1 MIAYF
6 DCFSG
11 ISGDMILGALVHA
24 GVSPVKLKKELARLP
39 VNGYI
44 INAKSVKRAGLTAT
58 KLTVAVRNPKSESRN
73 PKQWKD
79 IERIIKQSTISKGVK
94 QKGLAIFKSLF
105 KAEAKVHGDRFD
117 KVHLH
122 ELGAIDCIVDIFG
135 ALIGLELLGI
145 NKFYSSPIN
154 LGSGS
159 VKTQH
164 GILPVPS
171 PAAAELLKGAPVYS
185 SGIDFELTTPTGA
198 ALISGLAEKF
208 CSMPAMSVSEIGLG
222 AGNKNFKE
230 QPNVLRIFIGEKT
243 DHRTQNPPSPAFGKG
258 GKGGINDWVTVI
270 ETNID
275 DMNPQVYEHVFERLL
290 KAGALDVFLTQV
302 IMKKGRPGTKLTAL
316 CVREKRDILSGII
329 LEETSSIGLRYHEVR
344 RKTLER
350 VIKPVKT
357 KYGSINVKVSRSG
370 RGRTHITP
378 EYEDCKKIAKKLN
391 IPLLDVLKE
400 VMAKS

>member
-1 MIAYF
+1 MIGYF

-24 GVSPVKLKKELARLP
+24 GVSPVKLKKELARIP
-39 VNGYI
+39 VKGYRLEVKV
-44 INAKSVKRAGLTAT
+44 AKRAGFAST
-58 KLTVAVRNPKSESRN
+58 KVNVVIGNPKSETCLPVGKVRN
-73 PKQWKD
+73 LPAGRQGPKSWRD
-79 IERIIKQSTISKGVK
+79 IEKIIKQSALSKGVK
-94 QKGLAIFKSLF
+94 QKGLSIFKSLF
-105 KAEAKVHGDRFD
+105 KAEAIVHGENYD

-122 ELGAIDCIVDIFG
+122 ELGAADCIVDIFG

-145 NKFYSSPIN
+145 NKIYSSSIN

-185 SGIDFELTTPTGA
+185 SGIGFELTTPTGA
-198 ALISGLAEKF
+198 ALISGLAEKY
-208 CSMPAMSVSEIGLG
+208 CSMPAMRVSEIGLG

-230 QPNVLRIFIGEKT
+230 QPNVLRLFIGKAVK
-243 DHRTQNPPSPAFGKG
+243 DSTQEEDK
-258 GKGGINDWVTVI
+258 ITVI

-275 DMNPQVYEHVFERLL
+275 DMNPQVYEHVFERLF

-302 IMKKGRPGTKLTAL
+302 IMKKGRPGIKLTAL
-316 CVREKRDILSGII
+316 CTRDKRDILSGMI
-329 LEETSSIGLRYHEVR
+329 LDETTSLGLRYHEVR
-344 RKTLER
+344 RKILER
-350 VIKPVKT
+350 GIKPVKT
-357 KYGSINVKVSRSG
+357 KYGTINVKISQSQNG
-370 RGRTHITP
+370 RRKVTP

-391 IPLLDVLKE
+391 IPLLDVLEE